1 MKGIWLCSLLSCLS
15 LKNREPVFEDHI
27 AFLLYLFA
35 KVFLTHM
42 HEFPDTHTHTHT
54 HKHTHTH
61 TRALK
66 NRAFKHWKR
75 HAEMLVG

>member
-1 MKGIWLCSLLSCLS
+1 MKGIWLCSLLSCPS
-15 LKNREPVFEDHI
+15 LKNREPVFEGHI

-42 HEFPDTHTHTHT
+42 HEFPET
-54 HKHTHTH
+54 HTHTH

-66 NRAFKHWKR
+66 NRAFKHWKL